1 MQSRLH
7 VRLLATALVLGCAIA
22 TPLSASAAAPC
33 TRWDLSQGWYAIQNN
48 GWNTEFQLQQR
59 GDRVSGTGSTSG
71 KYSGNRFESFA
82 PNENGPVAGS
92 AVAGAVEIRTTWG
105 GVYIGTIDE
114 TGRID
119 GTTYDM
125 RNATQS
131 STWYSDR
138 RMNCLSRAEAPVMG
152 DRVSAG
158 GTVLPSRTK
167 SASVFGE
174 RPSRTPAPAPAPAPA
189 PIPVSTTPDRVGTVC
204 KTGFVHRLANAADR
218 VCVTPASHQR
228 VVAENRKARSRIQ
241 PGGGFY
247 GPNTCRNG
255 FVWREAFVGD
265 LVCVEP
271 GVRTLVRQENT
282 YAARL
287 LTTRE
292 RG

>member
-1 MQSRLH
+1 MQSRFH
-7 VRLLATALVLGCAIA
+7 IRLLATALVLGCAIA
-22 TPLSASAAAPC
+22 TPMSASAAAPC
-33 TRWDLSQGWYAIQNN
+33 TRWDLSQGWYAIQSN
-48 GWNTEFQLQQR
+48 GWRVAFQLQQR
-59 GDRVSGTGSTSG
+59 GDRVSGIGG
-71 KYSGNRFESFA
+71 YSVYRDRTTRFTELREA
-82 PNENGPVAGS
+82 PVAGT
-92 AVAGAVEIRTTWG
+92 VEGGAVEIRGTWG

-119 GTTYDM
+119 GRTYDK
-125 RNATQS
+125 NNSAS
-131 STWYSDR
+131 SATWYSDR
-138 RMNCLSRAEAPVMG
+138 RMTCLSRAEAPVMG
-152 DRVSAG
+152 APAPAG
-158 GTVLPSRTK
+158 SQGPTFRTK
-167 SASVFGE
+167 SSSVFE
-174 RPSRTPAPAPAPAPA
+174 RPARPPAPAPAPA
-189 PIPVSTTPDRVGTVC
+189 PIPVSTSPDRIGTVC

-218 VCVTPASHQR
+218 VCVSPASHQR

-265 LVCVEP
+265 LVCVDP
-271 GVRTLVRQENT
+271 AVRSLVRQENT